1 MADVDVLRVAS
12 MDDKLLQAAD
22 VGEVAVGKKQKKSP
36 KTVKDIANASTSYAL
51 VVTERG
57 YGKCVP
63 VDLFHAQNRNIRGK
77 IILKFKNKVRGGSG
91 KKGDKDKDGERA
103 VTATVRDALSNMRVC
118 QGGDEVVI
126 STSKGLVIRQ
136 RIADISKQSRTAT
149 GVLLQSI
156 PLDDHII
163 SVDVVPPNH
172 VGAAGGGNMSL

>member
-1 MADVDVLRVAS
+1 MAAKAPDAT
-12 MDDKLLQAAD
+12 
-22 VGEVAVGKKQKKSP
+22 SP
-36 KTVKDIANASTSYAL
+36 DSTSYAL

-63 VDLFHAQNRNIRGK
+63 VDLFHAQHRNIRGK
-77 IILKFKNKVRGGSG
+77 IILKFKRKTVGGKSG
-91 KKGDKDKDGERA
+91 VGKGYAGA
-103 VTATVRDALSNMRVC
+103 VVSDALSSMRVC
-118 QGGDEVVI
+118 NANDEVVI

-163 SVDVVPPNH
+163 SVDVVPPSSSPTVV
-172 VGAAGGGNMSL
+172 VGLATEV